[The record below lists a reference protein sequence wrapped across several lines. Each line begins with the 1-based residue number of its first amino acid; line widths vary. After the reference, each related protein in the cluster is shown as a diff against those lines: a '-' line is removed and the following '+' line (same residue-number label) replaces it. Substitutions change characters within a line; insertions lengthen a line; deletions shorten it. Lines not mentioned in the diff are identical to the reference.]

1 MRFFRKK
8 RIYKDLL
15 EQRLDAI
22 SDLTRDLEEPE
33 FNRLID
39 ATKAIFKARQNL
51 KLVKTNEEKENA
63 DIYEAEKILAKELQY
78 ENNTLLEINFQ
89 NARCTY
95 DTNKNMYV
103 HKKKSTGKVDMVVSM
118 LNALY
123 LLQQDVF
130 LNQMDF
136 AIQVF

>member
-8 RIYKDLL
+8 RVYKDLL

-63 DIYEAEKILAKELQY
+63 DIYEAEKILAKET
-78 ENNTLLEINFQ
+78 E
-89 NARCTY
+89 
-95 DTNKNMYV
+95 K
-103 HKKKSTGKVDMVVSM
+103 
-118 LNALY
+118 
-123 LLQQDVF
+123 
-130 LNQMDF
+130 
-136 AIQVF
+136 

>member
-63 DIYEAEKILAKELQY
+63 DIYEAEKILAKET
-78 ENNTLLEINFQ
+78 E
-89 NARCTY
+89 
-95 DTNKNMYV
+95 K
-103 HKKKSTGKVDMVVSM
+103 
-118 LNALY
+118 
-123 LLQQDVF
+123 
-130 LNQMDF
+130 
-136 AIQVF
+136 

>member
-8 RIYKDLL
+8 RVYKDLL

-63 DIYEAEKILAKELQY
+63 DIYEAEKILSKET
-78 ENNTLLEINFQ
+78 E
-89 NARCTY
+89 
-95 DTNKNMYV
+95 K
-103 HKKKSTGKVDMVVSM
+103 
-118 LNALY
+118 
-123 LLQQDVF
+123 
-130 LNQMDF
+130 
-136 AIQVF
+136 

>member
-1 MRFFRKK
+1 MRFFRRK

-63 DIYEAEKILAKELQY
+63 DIYEAEKILAKET
-78 ENNTLLEINFQ
+78 E
-89 NARCTY
+89 
-95 DTNKNMYV
+95 K
-103 HKKKSTGKVDMVVSM
+103 
-118 LNALY
+118 
-123 LLQQDVF
+123 
-130 LNQMDF
+130 
-136 AIQVF
+136 

>member
-1 MRFFRKK
+1 MRLFRRK
-8 RIYKDLL
+8 RVYKDLL

-63 DIYEAEKILAKELQY
+63 DIYEAEKILAKEM
-78 ENNTLLEINFQ
+78 E
-89 NARCTY
+89 
-95 DTNKNMYV
+95 K
-103 HKKKSTGKVDMVVSM
+103 
-118 LNALY
+118 
-123 LLQQDVF
+123 
-130 LNQMDF
+130 
-136 AIQVF
+136 

>member
-1 MRFFRKK
+1 MRLFRKK
-8 RIYKDLL
+8 RVYKDLL

-63 DIYEAEKILAKELQY
+63 DIYEAEKILAKET
-78 ENNTLLEINFQ
+78 E
-89 NARCTY
+89 
-95 DTNKNMYV
+95 K
-103 HKKKSTGKVDMVVSM
+103 
-118 LNALY
+118 
-123 LLQQDVF
+123 
-130 LNQMDF
+130 
-136 AIQVF
+136 

>member
-1 MRFFRKK
+1 MRFFRRK
-8 RIYKDLL
+8 RVYKDLL

-63 DIYEAEKILAKELQY
+63 DIYEAEKILAKEM
-78 ENNTLLEINFQ
+78 E
-89 NARCTY
+89 
-95 DTNKNMYV
+95 K
-103 HKKKSTGKVDMVVSM
+103 
-118 LNALY
+118 
-123 LLQQDVF
+123 
-130 LNQMDF
+130 
-136 AIQVF
+136 

>member
-1 MRFFRKK
+1 MMRLFRKK
-8 RIYKDLL
+8 RVYKDLL

-63 DIYEAEKILAKELQY
+63 DIYEAEKILAKET
-78 ENNTLLEINFQ
+78 E
-89 NARCTY
+89 
-95 DTNKNMYV
+95 K
-103 HKKKSTGKVDMVVSM
+103 
-118 LNALY
+118 
-123 LLQQDVF
+123 
-130 LNQMDF
+130 
-136 AIQVF
+136 

>member
-1 MRFFRKK
+1 MRLFRRK
-8 RIYKDLL
+8 RVYKDLL

-63 DIYEAEKILAKELQY
+63 DIYEAEKILAKET
-78 ENNTLLEINFQ
+78 E
-89 NARCTY
+89 
-95 DTNKNMYV
+95 K
-103 HKKKSTGKVDMVVSM
+103 
-118 LNALY
+118 
-123 LLQQDVF
+123 
-130 LNQMDF
+130 
-136 AIQVF
+136 

>member
-1 MRFFRKK
+1 MRLFRRK
-8 RIYKDLL
+8 RVYKDLL

-63 DIYEAEKILAKELQY
+63 DIYEAEKILAK
-78 ENNTLLEINFQ
+78 
-89 NARCTY
+89 
-95 DTNKNMYV
+95 
-103 HKKKSTGKVDMVVSM
+103 DMEK
-118 LNALY
+118 
-123 LLQQDVF
+123 
-130 LNQMDF
+130 
-136 AIQVF
+136 